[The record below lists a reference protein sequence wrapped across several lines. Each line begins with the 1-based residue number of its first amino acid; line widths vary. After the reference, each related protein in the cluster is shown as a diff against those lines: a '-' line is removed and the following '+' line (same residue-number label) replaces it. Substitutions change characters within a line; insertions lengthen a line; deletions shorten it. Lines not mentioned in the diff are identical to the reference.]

1 MTRTYFSRMTFA
13 TWLLFV
19 LTDTALCLTPGP
31 AVLFVFAHGLRYGGP
46 KSLWANAGILAA
58 NTFYFAVSATGLGML
73 IHTSHNAFQLVK
85 YAGAAYLVFTGIRMM
100 LGRGSA
106 FTAREEGTPEVR
118 GRAILGRGFVLQAAN
133 PKALIFFTALL
144 PQFVSPTHP
153 IALQMVILG
162 VTSIVIEFFVLTGYG
177 YLASQ
182 LARLGRSPKFSK
194 RMNVAAGAMLTVCG
208 AGLALT
214 SER

>member
-1 MTRTYFSRMTFA
+1 MTFA
-13 TWLLFV
+13 TWLLFA

-46 KSLWANAGILAA
+46 KSLWANGGILAA
-58 NTFYFAVSATGLGML
+58 NAFYFAVSATGLGML
-73 IHTSHNAFQLVK
+73 INTSHTAFQIVK
-85 YAGAAYLVFTGIRMM
+85 YVGAAYLIFTGIRMM
-100 LGRGSA
+100 IGKGSA
-106 FTAREEGTPEVR
+106 FAARSPEAAAVR
-118 GRAILGRGFVLQAAN
+118 GRTILGRGFVLQAAN

-144 PQFVSPTHP
+144 PQFVAPSAP
-153 IALQMVILG
+153 IAMQMVILG
-162 VTSIVIEFFVLTGYG
+162 VTSLVIEFFVLAGYG

-182 LARLGRSPKFSK
+182 FARLGSSPRFSK
-194 RMNVAAGAMLTVCG
+194 RMNVAAGAMLAICG

>member
-1 MTRTYFSRMTFA
+1 MTFA
-13 TWLLFV
+13 TWLVFV
-19 LTDTALCLTPGP
+19 ITDTALCLTPGP

-46 KSLWANAGILAA
+46 KSLWANGGILAA
-58 NTFYFAVSATGLGML
+58 NSFYFAVSATGLGML
-73 IHTSHNAFQLVK
+73 INTSHHAFQIVK
-85 YAGAAYLVFTGIRMM
+85 YAGAAYLIVTGIRMM

-106 FTAREEGTPEVR
+106 FHADPSAIPAVR
-118 GRAILGRGFVLQAAN
+118 GPVILGRGFVLQAAN

-144 PQFVSPTHP
+144 PQFVTPSEP

-162 VTSIVIEFFVLTGYG
+162 VTSIVIEFFVLLGYG

-182 LARLGRSPKFSK
+182 LSRLGSSPRFS
-194 RMNVAAGAMLTVCG
+194 RRLNGAAGAMLTACG

-214 SER
+214 SEK

>member
-1 MTRTYFSRMTFA
+1 MTLA
-13 TWLLFV
+13 TWLLFFV
-19 LTDTALCLTPGP
+19 TDTALCFTPGP
-31 AVLFVFAHGLRYGGP
+31 AVLFVFAHGLRYGGR
-46 KSLWANAGILAA
+46 KSLWANGGILSA
-58 NTFYFAVSATGLGML
+58 NAFYFAVSATGLGV
-73 IHTSHNAFQLVK
+73 IISTSHNAFQVVK

-100 LGRGSA
+100 LGKGSA
-106 FTAREEGTPEVR
+106 FAAQAMAPPEVR
-118 GRAILGRGFVLQAAN
+118 GRVILGRGFVLQAAN

-144 PQFVSPTHP
+144 PQFVSPSEP

-182 LARLGRSPKFSK
+182 LARLGSSPRFSR
-194 RMNVAAGAMLTVCG
+194 RMNLVAGTMLTVCG

>member
-1 MTRTYFSRMTFA
+1 MTLA
-13 TWLLFV
+13 TWVLFF

-46 KSLWANAGILAA
+46 KSLWANGGILAA

-73 IHTSHNAFQLVK
+73 ISTSHNAFLVVK

-100 LGRGSA
+100 LGKGAA
-106 FTAREEGTPEVR
+106 FAAQAAAPSEVR
-118 GRAILGRGFVLQAAN
+118 GVHILGRGFVLQAAN

-144 PQFVSPTHP
+144 PQFISPSEP

-162 VTSIVIEFFVLTGYG
+162 VTSIVIEFFVLAGYG
-177 YLASQ
+177 YLAAQ
-182 LARLGRSPKFSK
+182 LARLGSSPRFSR
-194 RMNVAAGAMLTVCG
+194 RMNVVAGTMLAACG
-208 AGLALT
+208 AGLALA